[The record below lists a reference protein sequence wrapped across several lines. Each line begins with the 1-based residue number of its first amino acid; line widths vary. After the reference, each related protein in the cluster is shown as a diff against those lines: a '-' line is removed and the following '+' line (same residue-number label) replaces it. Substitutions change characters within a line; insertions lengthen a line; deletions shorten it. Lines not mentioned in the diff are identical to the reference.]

1 MGNYRG
7 ISKFIRVVCINTDQ
21 SKIFMPTL
29 LSYEERKNLKQLNR
43 DEEHFHDAR
52 CPSCKSRKGSRVTR
66 SFPTVNG
73 RIRDRICLG
82 CGYQFQTTEVWPT
95 EKVN

>member
-1 MGNYRG
+1 
-7 ISKFIRVVCINTDQ
+7 
-21 SKIFMPTL
+21 MPTL
-29 LSYEERKNLKQLNR
+29 LNYDERKELRRIDR
-43 DEEHFHDAR
+43 DEAHFHDAR

-73 RIRDRICLG
+73 RIRDRICQG
-82 CGYQFQTTEVWPT
+82 CGHQFQTTEMWPQ